1 MTAHL
6 VGHWSGA
13 RVGCVLGGGLVI
25 RNLLLVDGPIC
36 HQGCKLCS
44 HSVLTGETFIQ
55 GRFNV
60 IIIHASW
67 QYFTDS
73 IWEECR
79 NLLRTYICA
88 QIAILGFE

>member
-6 VGHWSGA
+6 VDHWSGA
-13 RVGCVLGGGLVI
+13 RVGYVLSGGLVI
-25 RNLLLVDGPIC
+25 RNLLLLYV
-36 HQGCKLCS
+36 S
-44 HSVLTGETFIQ
+44 YSVLTGETFIQ

-67 QYFTDS
+67 QYPTDS